1 MWRHNEWVTSFLHFL
16 KTISIYT
23 FFFFEDVKYM
33 YFLTSASAC
42 RITAWEHPEPRK
54 FTSHHQHP
62 ALLFFFFPRCRF
74 SPSFLPFLV
83 PQGSRERAR
92 VRNCVGMAVC
102 MIEGVGPL
110 GASGEL
116 HEFVMSAM
124 LAMAY
129 WTREEQRC
137 LREKETDRERSRPG
151 PARLCSRCYGPKP
164 ALNRP
169 ADSQRPSQIH
179 PWELEADLLLFL
191 ADRIDLCCIFYY
203 KNE

>member
-1 MWRHNEWVTSFLHFL
+1 MSYVLFTFFKNN
-16 KTISIYT
+16 IYIY

-62 ALLFFFFPRCRF
+62 ALLFFCFFSRCRF